1 MSGAIV
7 PQWLTSLD
15 TMKSLLQ
22 FLSEPGISALTK
34 DIYNVDFHPG
44 VHGSYV
50 YPESACT
57 KDDVLITLT
66 VFSDANGKFRIEGG
80 GPTASPSFEAFA
92 RQMSQLARIVKEGDD
107 KDADIG
113 QDSDSN
119 RVDMAGGTCIEIEL
133 GFPPYTFS
141 EAHGSQGLKTVLLP
155 AGRCTP
161 FKKVIYSYTRYV
173 GECPEVAK
181 VGDMAV
187 RTPQQWYT
195 YFQDAW
201 HLAAFGTN
209 HPSRS
214 QHQTTDQGCLN
225 LLLLANLLSFPRF
238 SVVADS
244 PNMGITNSRRRT
256 RFWLDISV

>member
-34 DIYNVDFHPG
+34 DIYNIDFHPG
-44 VHGSYV
+44 VHGV
-50 YPESACT
+50 M
-57 KDDVLITLT
+57 
-66 VFSDANGKFRIEGG
+66 KFRIEGG
-80 GPTASPSFEAFA
+80 GHTASPSFEAFA

-113 QDSDSN
+113 QDSRVSPFTDSN
-119 RVDMAGGTCIEIEL
+119 RVDMAGGTYIEIEL

-141 EAHGSQGLKTVLLP
+141 KAHGSQGLKTVLLP
-155 AGRCTP
+155 SGRCTP
-161 FKKVIYSYTRYV
+161 FKPKFFHTRKSFTPTRYV
-173 GECPEVAK
+173 GEFPEVAK

-225 LLLLANLLSFPRF
+225 LLLLANLLNFPRF
-238 SVVADS
+238 SVVAES
-244 PNMGITNSRRRT
+244 PNTGITNSRRRT
-256 RFWLDISV
+256 RFWLDISVQL

>member
-44 VHGSYV
+44 VHGVIGWWSHRITV
-50 YPESACT
+50 LRGFCQA
-57 KDDVLITLT
+57 DV
-66 VFSDANGKFRIEGG
+66 
-80 GPTASPSFEAFA
+80 PAST
-92 RQMSQLARIVKEGDD
+92 IVKEGDD
-107 KDADIG
+107 KDTDIG
-113 QDSDSN
+113 QDSRVSPFTDSD
-119 RVDMAGGTCIEIEL
+119 RVDMAGGTYIEMSSDSRCIPSARPTDPKSQDSAAPCWTMHTIQAK
-133 GFPPYTFS
+133 TFS
-141 EAHGSQGLKTVLLP
+141 YQ
-155 AGRCTP
+155 
-161 FKKVIYSYTRYV
+161 KVIYSYTRYV
-173 GECPEVAK
+173 GEFPEVAK

-195 YFQDAW
+195 YFQEAW
-201 HLAAFGTN
+201 HLAVFGTN

-225 LLLLANLLSFPRF
+225 LLLLANLLNFPRF
-238 SVVADS
+238 SVVAES
-244 PNMGITNSRRRT
+244 PNTGITNSRRWT
-256 RFWLDISV
+256 RFWLDISVQLENGTQQWINPPLS